1 MILMKEIAKHTKLL
15 LFLILLFA
23 ITTSNYAQKWKLR
36 RYEIGGGITGSQLF
50 GDIGGSADLKNFM
63 GLKDIQLSET
73 RGGLD
78 FTTRYKIKPQ
88 YSVKTSLHGVFEQ
101 GDDIKSTNIRGRA
114 YKTWLFEFSGQ
125 FEYYL
130 VKEERTFRSA
140 GMYNRRGMLNNFS
153 NYAIYTFGGLGLIY
167 SRSSHDKGTIIPEND
182 FYKSGNLGAVI
193 PLGLG
198 VKYIIDSRYSVNTE
212 FGYRIALS
220 DYVEGYHNINSKFFD
235 VYYFLDLT
243 LTYRLKTTPRNIPA
257 FLDRR
262 YKKYGY

>member
-1 MILMKEIAKHTKLL
+1 MNQITKHTKI
-15 LFLILLFA
+15 LFTLILLF
-23 ITTSNYAQKWKLR
+23 TFLSGGVAQKWKLR
-36 RYEIGGGITGSQLF
+36 RYEIGGGITGTQLF
-50 GDIGGSADLKNFM
+50 GDIGGTADLENFL
-63 GLKDIQLSET
+63 GLKDIKLSET
-73 RGGLD
+73 RGGID

-88 YSVKTSLHGVFEQ
+88 YSVKTSLHGVLEK
-101 GDDIKSTNIRGRA
+101 GDDKKSANDRGRA

-153 NYAIYTFGGLGLIY
+153 NYAIYTFGGLGIAY
-167 SRSSHDKGTIIPEND
+167 SRSSHDNGTFIPEND
-182 FYKSGNLGAVI
+182 FYKSSNLCAVV

-212 FGYRIALS
+212 FGYRFALS

-257 FLDRR
+257 FLDKR